1 MTTATT
7 WTSHARFR
15 RLFGVLWLG
24 THLLGML
31 LLAALLGMP
40 LPGMPRLGMAGLS
53 AQQPPKATQAI
64 VVDMEG
70 QETALQQV
78 EWSGNVRRLA
88 WLADPNAADED
99 GRRGPL
105 ALVIREPNS
114 TTLTQGVLTLVPVRS
129 LAAVEFD
136 YDRQFV
142 TYRIQGLQQ
151 ALTGTLQ
158 YRGINTFTLTGLT
171 AAGEKR
177 TFSGGVRGGQMATI
191 RSVTFPQA
199 QPLPR
204 RREGLSWNVQILQPT
219 ANDPLVPARN
229 LKPLFALAGG
239 RERLLDALPLRKAEP
254 LPFGPQLLRWEM
266 LAHDPNTH
274 HAAAEVTL
282 AGQGERLVIIPLT
295 LPEEGQ
301 TAQLLGL
308 LGETDAGWKLF
319 PLHTIRVI
327 TPSKRKIE

>member
-1 MTTATT
+1 MTRATT
-7 WTSHARFR
+7 WTSHARFG
-15 RLFGVLWLG
+15 RLFGVFSLAISLLAASLPAMP
-24 THLLGML
+24 LLGMTPR
-31 LLAALLGMP
+31 GM
-40 LPGMPRLGMAGLS
+40 RGLS
-53 AQQPPKATQAI
+53 AQQPPKAAQAI
-64 VVDMEG
+64 VVDTEG

-105 ALVIREPNS
+105 ALVIREPHS
-114 TTLTQGVLTLVPVRS
+114 TTLTQGVLTFVPVRS

-158 YRGINTFTLTGLT
+158 YRGINTFTLAGLT

-177 TFSGGVRGGQMATI
+177 TFSGGVRGGKMSAI

-199 QPLPR
+199 QPLQRP
-204 RREGLSWNVQILQPT
+204 REGLAWNVQILQPT

-239 RERLLDALPLRKAEP
+239 RERLRDALPLRKAEP

-282 AGQGERLVIIPLT
+282 AGQGERLVVIPLT

-308 LGETDAGWKLF
+308 LGETDAAWKLF